1 MLNFLLKKPE
11 FFSAKNFKR
20 NIIDFI
26 DFKLIIPFLLLIF
39 IGMLSIYSTSSE
51 PGFEIYFYKQLVFAA
66 IGFALMFIIIFI
78 PDNWIKYNGIFIYLI
93 SIALLI
99 AVLIFGRTIS
109 GTKGWFHFFGFSF
122 QPAELA
128 KIAVLLLASRFLSQK
143 GIDIKNLRDLLSV
156 LFMFFVPVTLI
167 ILQPDIGSATVLIV
181 ILLGILFWTGF
192 DLLILY
198 FLSFSPVVLILS
210 LIGLEYFI
218 AALIFFSITAIFFK
232 KNIYKTIVL
241 ITLLFAIGYFSH
253 PIFDKLPRNTKERIE
268 VYLHPEKDPLNKGYN
283 VLQSMMAVGS
293 GGLSGK
299 GFKQGSQTQLR
310 YIPEQRTDFIYCVPT
325 EEFGFIGG
333 TAIIILFVLLQLRI
347 LNIASE
353 SSDRFFSILSF
364 GIAAM
369 FLYHISINIGM
380 VIGIMPVM
388 GITLPFLSYG
398 GTALIINMAMIG
410 LLLKSYIIQK
420 KKG

>member
-293 GGLSGK
+293 GD
-299 GFKQGSQTQLR
+299 SQEKDSNKVR
-310 YIPEQRTDFIYCVPT
+310 K
-325 EEFGFIGG
+325 
-333 TAIIILFVLLQLRI
+333 
-347 LNIASE
+347 LN
-353 SSDRFFSILSF
+353 
-364 GIAAM
+364 
-369 FLYHISINIGM
+369 
-380 VIGIMPVM
+380 
-388 GITLPFLSYG
+388 
-398 GTALIINMAMIG
+398 
-410 LLLKSYIIQK
+410 
-420 KKG
+420 